1 MTAAPQPTLF
11 DLRESSTGRLHEQAG
26 PQTRRGAPA
35 PQSSASGAPVMSV
48 ADPPPAN
55 TDAEK
60 AILGAILLD
69 NEAYNEATDKL
80 GLKGS
85 DFFLDSHR
93 RIWRR
98 MAALMKEQRAVD
110 IVTLS
115 EGLNR
120 HKEIETIGGVA
131 YLASLTE
138 GLPRRP
144 VIEDYIRIVKERRQ
158 ERAALKLAESVT
170 ARVSNGVETGA
181 QITAWAAQQFAAL
194 ADEESGIRDAGRIEA
209 VGLKL
214 KRGTEI
220 ADREQ
225 RWLVQDFLPD
235 DSLIVVA
242 GQIGLGKTTACM
254 DLAASVTNGR
264 VPIIG
269 GKREASNVLM
279 LSNED
284 SEAQLRR
291 IFTRLGG
298 NLSGLYVEDEDSDLP
313 WGLGDLRAL
322 EARIVELRPALV
334 IIDSLTTHKPSKVD
348 MNSHGDVAPML
359 VGLRKLASLYG
370 CAIVVIHHTNKA
382 LTSDPLAKISGSIGI
397 SAIARHV
404 ILVAQHPEDENL
416 RVAAI
421 AKTNL
426 CKPGAQSYQFR
437 LDPFGW
443 HGGTELRA
451 ADLLQGSTGE
461 SEPDAEDFLREA
473 LADGKVDSAVLFR
486 QGEGGYGLNR
496 RSIQR
501 AADRLNVERT
511 FAGFGAGRKVY
522 WSLPSTMDD
531 TIDDKTVER
540 VIHGRQPMESALFDA
555 GSTIDDKKQES
566 VIHMSSMDGQ
576 PDENLEGAL

>member
-1 MTAAPQPTLF
+1 MTAERDIRA
-11 DLRESSTGRLHEQAG
+11 QARALLADDSQWPPDSEFFG
-26 PQTRRGAPA
+26 SEGAP
-35 PQSSASGAPVMSV
+35 PGPPDPTRSLASG
-48 ADPPPAN
+48 
-55 TDAEK
+55 K
-60 AILGAILLD
+60 QG
-69 NEAYNEATDKL
+69 
-80 GLKGS
+80 
-85 DFFLDSHR
+85 
-93 RIWRR
+93 
-98 MAALMKEQRAVD
+98 
-110 IVTLS
+110 
-115 EGLNR
+115 
-120 HKEIETIGGVA
+120 
-131 YLASLTE
+131 
-138 GLPRRP
+138 
-144 VIEDYIRIVKERRQ
+144 DYI
-158 ERAALKLAESVT
+158 
-170 ARVSNGVETGA
+170 
-181 QITAWAAQQFAAL
+181 
-194 ADEESGIRDAGRIEA
+194 
-209 VGLKL
+209 GLKL

-242 GQIGLGKTTACM
+242 GQVGLGKTTACM
-254 DLAASVTNGR
+254 DWAASITNGR
-264 VPIIG
+264 VPILG
-269 GKREASNVLM
+269 GKREARNVLV

-291 IFTRLGG
+291 IFVRLGG
-298 NLSGLYVEDEDSDLP
+298 NLSRLYVEDEDSDLP
-313 WGLGDLRAL
+313 WGLGDLPAL
-322 EARIVELRPALV
+322 EAHIVELQPALV

-348 MNSHGDVAPML
+348 LNSHGDVVPML
-359 VGLRKLASLYG
+359 VGLRKLASQHS
-370 CAIVVIHHTNKA
+370 CAIGVIHHTNKA

-397 SAIARHV
+397 SATARHV
-404 ILVAQHPEDENL
+404 ILVAQHPEDENI

-451 ADLLQGSTGE
+451 ADLLQGPTAGE

-473 LADGKVDSAVLFR
+473 LADGKVDASVLFR

-501 AADRLNVERT
+501 AADRLDIART

-531 TIDDKTVER
+531 TIDDKTSES
-540 VIHGRQPMESALFDA
+540 VIDGRQPIKSALFDA

-566 VIHMSSMDGQ
+566 VIHVSSMDGQ
-576 PDENLEGAL
+576 PTFDGQPEAETGATLEGEI